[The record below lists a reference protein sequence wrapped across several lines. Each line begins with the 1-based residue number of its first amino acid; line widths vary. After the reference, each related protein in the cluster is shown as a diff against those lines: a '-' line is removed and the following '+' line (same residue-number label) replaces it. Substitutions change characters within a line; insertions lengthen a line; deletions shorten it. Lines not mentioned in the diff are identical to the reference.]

1 MNGRRTIARVVLLT
15 NPAAAAGHAE
25 PAARRATARLRAHG
39 ITVDA
44 RAGASAAESLALAR
58 AAVLPA
64 SGCDALVVVGGDGM
78 INLALQAVAGTA
90 TPLGVIP
97 AGTGNDHARAHGLPR
112 DNPEAAADVIAV
124 GHTRTVDL
132 GRITTPDG
140 TTRWFG
146 SVLAGGFDSL
156 VSDRTNRLR
165 WPRGRMRYHLAIA
178 VEFANLRPLPFH
190 ITLADGTE
198 ITRDLTLAA
207 VGNTSSYGGGMPIC
221 PDADPT
227 DGLLDLTLVDA
238 MPRRRIAR
246 FFPTL
251 LKGTHTTH
259 PEVTTHRTP
268 ALRISSPGITA
279 YADGEPMSPLPV
291 DITAAPAAL
300 HLLAAVHPE
309 EARVLAHPPPSGD
322 RAACRTET
330 DRRPPAPHQREQAGP
345 RIRLGR
351 GHEPGTRPHRH
362 RAHPA
367 GPGP

>member
-1 MNGRRTIARVVLLT
+1 MTGRRTIARVVLLS

-25 PAARRATARLRAHG
+25 PAARRAIARLRAHG

-44 RAGASAAESLALAR
+44 QAGASAADSLRLAH
-58 AAVLPA
+58 AAVLPS

-78 INLALQAVAGTA
+78 INLGLQAVAGTSL
-90 TPLGVIP
+90 PLGVIP
-97 AGTGNDHARAHGLPR
+97 AGTGNDLARAHGLPR
-112 DNPEAAADVIAV
+112 NDPEAAADVIAA

-132 GRITTPDG
+132 GRVDAADG

-146 SVLAGGFDSL
+146 SVLASGFDSL

-165 WPRGRMRYHLAIA
+165 WPRGRMRYNLAIA
-178 VEFANLRPLPFH
+178 IEFANLRPLPFH
-190 ITLADGTE
+190 LTLADGTE

-207 VGNTSSYGGGMPIC
+207 IGNTSSYGGGMRIC

-259 PEVTTHRTP
+259 PQVTTHRTP
-268 ALRISSPGITA
+268 SLHLSSPTITA
-279 YADGEPMSPLPV
+279 YADGEFLAPLPLH
-291 DITAAPAAL
+291 IRAIPGAL
-300 HLLAAVHPE
+300 HLLA
-309 EARVLAHPPPSGD
+309 
-322 RAACRTET
+322 
-330 DRRPPAPHQREQAGP
+330 PAP
-345 RIRLGR
+345 
-351 GHEPGTRPHRH
+351 
-362 RAHPA
+362 
-367 GPGP
+367 